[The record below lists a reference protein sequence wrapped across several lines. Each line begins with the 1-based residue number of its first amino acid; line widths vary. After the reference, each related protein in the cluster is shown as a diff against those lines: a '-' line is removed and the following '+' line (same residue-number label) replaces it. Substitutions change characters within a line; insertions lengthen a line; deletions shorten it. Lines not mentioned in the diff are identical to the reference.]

1 MVSEQIQK
9 SSMDVTVRRRFLSKP
24 LSEND
29 NRDINSGNNRGND
42 FCICY
47 HCGYLFFSYPYG
59 IVLSIAKMEKAVG
72 ILREQRYRPTK
83 EMCDGGNYF
92 DGNVNF
98 NGSGKSAVYS
108 IQIECGKLVDFD

>member
-1 MVSEQIQK
+1 MVSGQIQK
-9 SSMDVTVRRRFLSKP
+9 SSMDVAMRRRFLSKP

-29 NRDINSGNNRGND
+29 NRDINSGNNRDND

-47 HCGYLFFSYPYG
+47 HCGCCILSYPYR
-59 IVLSIAKMEKAVG
+59 ITPFVTEMEKALG

>member
-9 SSMDVTVRRRFLSKP
+9 YSMAVTAYQRFLSMF
-24 LSEND
+24 LSEN
-29 NRDINSGNNRGND
+29 NNENAVLCCYRNFD

-47 HCGYLFFSYPYG
+47 HCGCCILSYPYR
-59 IVLSIAKMEKAVG
+59 IALSVTEMETAVG

-92 DGNVNF
+92 DGNINF